1 MAKIDYAPLV
11 PEAAVRFLKNKGYK
25 IGFNW
30 TDVWKREHQIAFTVA
45 KAMKF
50 KTSNKALKTLW
61 KKAFRFSSG
70 RKTFVRFCNK
80 KAGGAKRR

>member
-45 KAMKF
+45 KAMKIDLLQDI
-50 KTSNKALKTLW
+50 KQSLEE
-61 KKAFRFSSG
+61 FRFSSG